1 MEHGNINGMITNM
14 CSSCSETSDRQLVM
28 RGARTGTVEYI
39 VDGQRMFGTAEV
51 PSQAI
56 EQVTILS
63 GGIPAEYGDLTGGV
77 IIIST
82 KNFIS
87 GMRESRLMREAILEP
102 KKE

>member
-1 MEHGNINGMITNM
+1 
-14 CSSCSETSDRQLVM
+14 
-28 RGARTGTVEYI
+28 
-39 VDGQRMFGTAEV
+39 MFGTAEV